1 MKLAADQLISLL
13 SNVGRWKNT
22 DLIAD
27 CPWCG
32 HHEFYISL
40 NDNHPFNCVRKKK
53 CGETG
58 NIYKLL
64 DKLGRYDLK
73 NIKPDIKWVSRVKET
88 LLDAPNEHVS
98 IDLSEIRLPT
108 GFKRIYAD
116 EYLKNRGFKEADF
129 NDYVIGYALLDRK
142 LLNYVIFVIYQDFK
156 PVATIA
162 RYKGS
167 KKEIEEQER
176 KTGRKI
182 LRYKNSESDF
192 SKILGGYDELENNVT
207 KTAILCEG
215 LFDKKHTDDLLDLKS
230 SNEMKCLYTFKCD
243 ISDEQLYR
251 LQLKGVENIILLYDP
266 DVISKIK
273 DVAFRLSQ
281 YFNVKIGLIEA
292 TNENGELKDPAELN
306 YEELINILNNLY
318 LPLDFSLKKVQILK
332 L

>member
-1 MKLAADQLISLL
+1 MKLSIQQLFSILQHPKM
-13 SNVGRWKNT
+13 WKNN
-22 DLIAD
+22 DIIAN
-27 CPWCG
+27 CPECG
-32 HHEFYISL
+32 HREWYISL
-40 NDNHPFNCVRKKK
+40 KDNHPHQCFRAKK
-53 CGETG
+53 CGFRG
-58 NIYKLL
+58 NIYTLL

-88 LLDAPNEHVS
+88 LLDSTEDDVVLN
-98 IDLSEIRLPT
+98 LSEIRLPL